1 MLIKSPQ
8 ISSSCLEGRR
18 TGFAGLAAV
27 IRRATVNCIAQLERE
42 AKEARKARDIELA
55 QQLERDADEIRLRA
69 AG

>member
-1 MLIKSPQ
+1 MNKPQ
-8 ISSSCLEGRR
+8 TPHAWAAE
-18 TGFAGLAAV
+18 ALAAV

-42 AKEARKARDIELA
+42 AREARKARDIELA